1 MKLADLKHALML
13 WQEEV
18 ATAGKKTALTAKDI
32 KGLEMMIS
40 KVEEAQNELQELEA
54 LAGKYVEKAGW

>member
-54 LAGKYVEKAGW
+54 QAE